1 MWSAASTDPISMLGQ
16 LDSLS
21 QYVNRGNL
29 AGQLQGLAV
38 GLGTDP
44 AGDGFGSVRFR
55 AEVPNSDG
63 INPHDHSYYY
73 HRGSEALRSMAD
85 IASGHGDALASDGML
100 AQPRHQ
106 PGVEIDIP
114 GLGSVE
120 IDIPGTPASID
131 PEWSRPPGSITDDHV
146 FDAPLHR

>member
-63 INPHDHSYYY
+63 INPTT
-73 HRGSEALRSMAD
+73 
-85 IASGHGDALASDGML
+85 
-100 AQPRHQ
+100 
-106 PGVEIDIP
+106 
-114 GLGSVE
+114 
-120 IDIPGTPASID
+120 TPITTTGAARRCAAWPTS
-131 PEWSRPPGSITDDHV
+131 PPVT
-146 FDAPLHR
+146 ATR